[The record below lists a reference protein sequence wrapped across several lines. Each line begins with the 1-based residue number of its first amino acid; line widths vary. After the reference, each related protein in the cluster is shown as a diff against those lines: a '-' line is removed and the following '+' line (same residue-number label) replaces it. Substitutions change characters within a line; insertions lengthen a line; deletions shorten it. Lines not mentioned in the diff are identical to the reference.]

1 MHKSFRLWAA
11 LILVVGS
18 AVLVCHAE
26 DSRLEAA
33 RADLEAAKQT
43 LNEVTEPRDKEIW
56 GKRVEVLETEIANI
70 QRLAELEKKEAA
82 ATASR
87 NPKTEQE
94 ILVETLSSI
103 DTSTTELENK
113 RNVLTREIQQLNLQ
127 RTIIS
132 DQLKGKTAVTDE
144 EIDRQAEL
152 EQQGKNLDAR
162 ILASTFDRDKCDMGI
177 RVRTDAVR
185 IKKYLDAQEWNPKLS
200 IRILL
205 SKRSMIAASADLS
218 NAYQTQAA
226 NLRAQREETAAWLAL
241 ARERIGQVNNEYEN
255 LRQRYAIEKKT
266 SATISDPEQRS
277 ANQKRLMRML
287 SSSKFEAR
295 MLEPRIKFLE
305 AQVAS
310 LDETIALADKG
321 SDLVNQEVSFLYSEY
336 NALRQRYTRQ
346 MMILLSIIASI
357 MVLDLVIE
365 QILIH
370 RSRKEQAFVARRLT
384 RYLCALLVLIV
395 LTFFFFEDLRAIA
408 TILGLATAAVVIA
421 LQDLCSSFVG
431 WFVIVMSSKMKIGDR
446 VEINGIMG
454 DILDIQI
461 LRTTIL
467 ETGNWLQTGDHTGRV
482 VIIPNNFIF
491 KHHVF
496 NYSYLHPMIWER
508 LDILVT
514 FETPPKEAEDVLTAI
529 LQEESRETLD
539 LYRKGDENF
548 SKYYHVAKS
557 KREPKVLCTI
567 GDSGIL
573 FSLFFP
579 AHFRGAS
586 SFKSRLSKRIV
597 EEFAKRPQIQ
607 FAYPTQRLIP
617 TPEGPAFKVQ
627 MAQGIPPGP

>member
-1 MHKSFRLWAA
+1 MHRMFRLW
-11 LILVVGS
+11 LIVAVVGL
-18 AVLVCHAE
+18 AVGTRARAE
-26 DSRLEAA
+26 GNRLEAVK
-33 RADLEAAKQT
+33 ADLEAAKQT
-43 LNEVTEPRDKEIW
+43 LNEVIEPRDKEIW

-70 QRLAELEKKEAA
+70 QRLTELEKKEAA
-82 ATASR
+82 AAANR

-94 ILVETLSSI
+94 ILKETLNTI
-103 DTSTTELENK
+103 DTGTTDLENK
-113 RNVLTREIQQLNLQ
+113 RAQFTREIQQLNLQ
-127 RTIIS
+127 LDIIVNQLQGRTP
-132 DQLKGKTAVTDE
+132 VTDE
-144 EIDRQAEL
+144 EFDRQAEL
-152 EQQGKNLDAR
+152 QQQRKNLDTR
-162 ILASTFDRDKCDMGI
+162 ILATSFERDRCDMDI
-177 RVRTDAVR
+177 RVRHDAVR
-185 IKKYLDAQEWNPKLS
+185 IKKYLDALEWNPKPS
-200 IRILL
+200 IRVLL
-205 SKRSMIAASADLS
+205 GKRSVIGVAQEAAQ
-218 NAYQTQAA
+218 AYVGQASG
-226 NLRAQREETAAWLAL
+226 LRSQREEIAAWLAL

-277 ANQKRLMRML
+277 ANQKRLMRMF
-287 SSSKFEAR
+287 SSAKFEAR

-305 AQVAS
+305 QQVAA
-310 LDETIALADKG
+310 LDATILLADTG
-321 SDLVNQEVSFLYSEY
+321 ATLVNQEISFLRSEY
-336 NALRQRYTRQ
+336 NVLRKRYTKQ
-346 MMILLSIIASI
+346 MTVLLAILGGVLL
-357 MVLDLVIE
+357 LDLFIE

-370 RSRKEQAFVARRLT
+370 RSKKEQVFVARRLT
-384 RYLCALLVLIV
+384 RYLCMLLVLIV

-431 WFVIVMSSKMKIGDR
+431 WFAIVLSSKIKIGDR
-446 VEINGIMG
+446 VEVNGIRG

-467 ETGNWLQTGDHTGRV
+467 ETGNWLHTGDHTGRV

-491 KHHVF
+491 KHDVF

-514 FETPPKEAEDVLTAI
+514 FETPAKEAEEVLAAI
-529 LQEESRETLD
+529 LQEEARESLD
-539 LYRKGDENF
+539 QYRKGDESF
-548 SKYYHVAKS
+548 SKSYHVAKS
-557 KREPKVLCTI
+557 KREPKILCTI

-579 AHFRGAS
+579 SHFRSAS

-597 EEFAKRPQIQ
+597 EEFAKRPQLQ

-627 MAQGIPPGP
+627 MAQVAPPTL